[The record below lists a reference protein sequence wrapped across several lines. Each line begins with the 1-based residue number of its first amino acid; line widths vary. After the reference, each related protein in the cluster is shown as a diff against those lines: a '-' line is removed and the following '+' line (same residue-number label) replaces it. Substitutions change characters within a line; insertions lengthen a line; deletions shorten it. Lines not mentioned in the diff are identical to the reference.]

1 MLVVVVMGISSDL
14 LMTQQCMAS
23 FLSVLIRGWHTCV
36 ITTWEMPFHLLL
48 EMMHFD
54 FVMREN

>member
-23 FLSVLIRGWHTCV
+23 FLSVLIREAGIHV
-36 ITTWEMPFHLLL
+36 
-48 EMMHFD
+48 
-54 FVMREN
+54 